1 MYPKIM
7 HFFLRRAWC
16 HEQNFT
22 LIAKNCNCNQ
32 QPHDRKKHKTEWI
45 ASFGPI
51 NANKLRIF
59 VDAHNTHHNFSIQAD
74 KNCEIPNNPS
84 EKNLIQNQN
93 FGKFQ
98 FFWILDRKKCLWSM
112 FRPQIELRKKIEKT
126 EYLSTQKLWSSNFF
140 STCSYPLWLKFLSSS
155 SGEVATNVNRP
166 GANTYTCRGQKYF
179 QKTMR
184 FWNIEARFWRSRIEW
199 VT

>member
-1 MYPKIM
+1 MIASRNVPERYD
-7 HFFLRRAWC
+7 FFLRRAWC

-59 VDAHNTHHNFSIQAD
+59 VDTHNTHHNFSIQAD

-84 EKNLIQNQN
+84 KKNLIQNQN
-93 FGKFQ
+93 NFDFGNNLLLKFWREKIFVVYRNQ
-98 FFWILDRKKCLWSM
+98 RFQMFRLEIRKKL
-112 FRPQIELRKKIEKT
+112 EKT
-126 EYLSTQKLWSSNFF
+126 EKVLKNVDRRIFF
-140 STCSYPLWLKFLSSS
+140 QP
-155 SGEVATNVNRP
+155 
-166 GANTYTCRGQKYF
+166 
-179 QKTMR
+179 
-184 FWNIEARFWRSRIEW
+184 ARIHFD
-199 VT
+199 